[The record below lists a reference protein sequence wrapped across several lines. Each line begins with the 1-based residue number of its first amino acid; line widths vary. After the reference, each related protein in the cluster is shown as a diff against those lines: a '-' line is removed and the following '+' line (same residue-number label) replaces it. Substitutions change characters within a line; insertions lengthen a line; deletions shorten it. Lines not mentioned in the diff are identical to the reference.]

1 MAYAGDS
8 LSHKDGT
15 LLSDEEINELAERN
29 SKLQSERVSGEK
41 NPMYGKH
48 HTEESKKK
56 NAEKNK
62 KTTNWK
68 NNQYFSS
75 WIAGENHPRHG
86 CHNSDE
92 HKQKQAESMK
102 RKTARAKNGRAIA
115 VKCLN
120 TGEVFECQ
128 QFAANWCKMSKP
140 SDIKRSILKST
151 DEHKYSAGRHPETK
165 EKLYWEFV
173 NDN

>member
-48 HTEESKKK
+48 HTEKSKKK

-68 NNQYFSS
+68 NN
-75 WIAGENHPRHG
+75 
-86 CHNSDE
+86 
-92 HKQKQAESMK
+92 
-102 RKTARAKNGRAIA
+102 
-115 VKCLN
+115 
-120 TGEVFECQ
+120 
-128 QFAANWCKMSKP
+128 
-140 SDIKRSILKST
+140 
-151 DEHKYSAGRHPETK
+151 
-165 EKLYWEFV
+165 
-173 NDN
+173 

>member
-48 HTEESKKK
+48 HTEEAKRK

-62 KTTNWK
+62 N
-68 NNQYFSS
+68 
-75 WIAGENHPRHG
+75 
-86 CHNSDE
+86 
-92 HKQKQAESMK
+92 
-102 RKTARAKNGRAIA
+102 
-115 VKCLN
+115 
-120 TGEVFECQ
+120 
-128 QFAANWCKMSKP
+128 
-140 SDIKRSILKST
+140 
-151 DEHKYSAGRHPETK
+151 
-165 EKLYWEFV
+165 
-173 NDN
+173 